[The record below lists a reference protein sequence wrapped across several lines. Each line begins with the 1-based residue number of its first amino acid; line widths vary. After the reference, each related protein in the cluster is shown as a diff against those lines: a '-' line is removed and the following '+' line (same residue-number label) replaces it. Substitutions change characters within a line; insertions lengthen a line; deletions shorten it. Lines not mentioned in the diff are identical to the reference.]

1 MNQDY
6 IRSQYFYS
14 RFPVLIGTKINI
26 ELNLY
31 TSLAQSQYK
40 EFTIF
45 SRLPIGQ
52 EHALVLGEAFQIKKR
67 IWDFLKWVEI

>member
-14 RFPVLIGTKINI
+14 RFHVLIGTKI
-26 ELNLY
+26 NLY

-40 EFTIF
+40 EFTIL
-45 SRLPIGQ
+45 SRLLIGQ
-52 EHALVLGEAFQIKKR
+52 EHALGLGEAFRIKKR
-67 IWDFLKWVEI
+67 KLGLFEMG